1 MRGEKIMGFSL
12 RLALAAG
19 RVIGVSLLLGG
30 CLPPALAKYR
40 DPSGAKKNDVLTLDA
55 LIPSPQAEDPRNSF
69 EAPKVQPIGKA
80 SEGDVRGAQVGPGN
94 RSQTRSDRPSI
105 FAIDGQTFRI
115 SARDED
121 VWEALLDVLL
131 KHYTL
136 TIVDRQGGII
146 ATEWDTFTRGKVAY
160 RNKIALRMRK
170 SGRNTIDLTIRNNVE
185 RLRGLGEGG
194 GTLGGVWLSSDDP
207 GHEVRRIVQ
216 NLATLLEVEPPM
228 FPSDSLSAR
237 GPSSAVNGTARH

>member
-1 MRGEKIMGFSL
+1 
-12 RLALAAG
+12 
-19 RVIGVSLLLGG
+19 
-30 CLPPALAKYR
+30 LAKYR
-40 DPSGAKKNDVLTLDA
+40 DQSGAKKNEVLTLDS
-55 LIPSPQAEDPRNSF
+55 LIPSPQVDDPRN
-69 EAPKVQPIGKA
+69 G
-80 SEGDVRGAQVGPGN
+80 SEGAKSQTNTKGSEAEVKDARVGQGN
-94 RSQTRSDRPSI
+94 RSQSRPDSPSI
-105 FAIDGQTFRI
+105 FALDAQTFRI

-121 VWEALLDVLL
+121 VWEALLELLL

-170 SGRNTIDLTIRNNVE
+170 SGRNSLDLTIRNNVE

-207 GHEVRRIVQ
+207 GQEVRRIVQ
-216 NLATLLEVEPPM
+216 NLATLLEIGPPV
-228 FPSDSLSAR
+228 FAPDSLSAR
-237 GPSSAVNGTARH
+237 SPSGTVSEKARH

>member
-1 MRGEKIMGFSL
+1 MRGEKSMGFSS
-12 RLALAAG
+12 RIAVAAWRTFVG
-19 RVIGVSLLLGG
+19 SLLLGG

-40 DPSGAKKNDVLTLDA
+40 DPSGAKKTEVLTLDA
-55 LIPSPQAEDPRNSF
+55 LIPSPQTEDPRNSS
-69 EAPKVQPIGKA
+69 EGSKSQPSGKA
-80 SEGDVRGAQVGPGN
+80 SEGDVRDARVGQGK
-94 RSQTRSDRPSI
+94 RSQTRSESPSI

-136 TIVDRQGGII
+136 TIVDRQGGIV

-207 GHEVRRIVQ
+207 GQEVRRIVQ

-237 GPSSAVNGTARH
+237 GPSGTGNGTARH

>member
-1 MRGEKIMGFSL
+1 MGFSS
-12 RLALAAG
+12 RIAIAAW
-19 RVIGVSLLLGG
+19 RTIIGSLLLSG

-55 LIPSPQAEDPRNSF
+55 LIPSSQAEDPRNRS
-69 EAPKVQPIGKA
+69 EGSKSQPIGKA
-80 SEGDVRGAQVGPGN
+80 SDGAVKGARVGQGN
-94 RSQTRSDRPSI
+94 RSQSRSESPSI
-105 FAIDGQTFRI
+105 SAIDGQTFRI

-131 KHYTL
+131 RHYTL

-160 RNKIALRMRK
+160 RNKIALRTRK

-207 GHEVRRIVQ
+207 SQEVRRIVQ
-216 NLATLLEVEPPM
+216 NLATLLEIEPPM

-237 GPSSAVNGTARH
+237 ALSGAGSGTARH